1 MTEQLLL
8 AEAFVDLADTLVDE
22 YDVVEFMHRLSDH
35 CVTLLDAAAAGLLL
49 ADHRGNLSVIA
60 ASAEETRLLELF
72 QLQNDEGPCLDCY
85 RTGTPIS
92 VDDLATESERWPR
105 FAQHAQDQ
113 GFRSVHALPMRLRD
127 HTIGTLNLFGAEPGP
142 MPAGD
147 LRIAQ
152 ALADVAT
159 IGILQERAIHR
170 AEILAEQLQ
179 SALNSRVVIEQAKGL
194 LAANADLS
202 MDDAFLRLR
211 AYARNNN
218 LRLSALA
225 ADLVERRTSPD
236 QVAAGGSNAPR

>member
-1 MTEQLLL
+1 MAQQQQL
-8 AEAFVDLADTLVDE
+8 AEAFVDLADTLVDQ

-85 RTGTPIS
+85 RTGHPVS
-92 VDDLATESERWPR
+92 VGDLAAESERWPR
-105 FAQHAQDQ
+105 FSKHAHEQ

-127 HTIGTLNLFGAEPGP
+127 HTIGTLNLFGSKAGP
-142 MPAGD
+142 MPEQD
-147 LRIAQ
+147 LRVAQ

-194 LAANADLS
+194 LAANGDLS
-202 MDDAFLRLR
+202 MDEAFLRLR
-211 AYARNNN
+211 AHARNNN

-225 ADLVERRTSPD
+225 ADLIERRTSAE
-236 QVAAGGSNAPR
+236 QVARGK